1 MDAKNDVVQSRGVK
15 RLCFVAAVL
24 AACQSGEKGKP
35 PVPKGYAADIGK
47 ICDVVRLADADK
59 DPGARQLT
67 IAMWLGGNLETSEA
81 RQFLVS
87 IQPLQGTA
95 KADALV
101 AEAKRNGLDDCALAA
116 EWRQ

>member
-1 MDAKNDVVQSRGVK
+1 MDAQNDVVQSRGVK
-15 RLCFVAAVL
+15 ALFFVALL
-24 AACQSGEKGKP
+24 AGCQRGEADRP
-35 PVPKGYAADIGK
+35 PPPTGYAADIAR

-67 IAMWLGGNLETSEA
+67 IAMWLGANLQTAEA
-81 RQFLVS
+81 RQFLVK
-87 IQPLQGTA
+87 IQPYQPGP

-116 EWRQ
+116 EWRK

>member
-1 MDAKNDVVQSRGVK
+1 MDAQNDVVQSRAVK
-15 RLCFVAAVL
+15 RLVLVALL
-24 AACQSGEKGKP
+24 AGCQGGAAGKP
-35 PVPKGYAADIGK
+35 PVPQGYAADIGK

-59 DPGARQLT
+59 DPGARQVT
-67 IAMWLGGNLETSEA
+67 IAMWLGANLQTAEA
-81 RQFLVS
+81 RQFLVT
-87 IQPLQGTA
+87 IQPLAGAA

>member
-15 RLCFVAAVL
+15 GLFLVALL
-24 AACQSGEKGKP
+24 AGCQRGEGEKP
-35 PVPKGYAADIGK
+35 PLPTGYAADIGK

-67 IAMWLGGNLETSEA
+67 IAMWLGANLETQEA
-81 RQFLVS
+81 RQFLVK
-87 IQPLQGTA
+87 IQPYAPGP

-101 AEAKRNGLDDCALAA
+101 AEAKRNGFDDCALAA
-116 EWRQ
+116 EWRK

>member
-15 RLCFVAAVL
+15 RLCFVVLL
-24 AACQSGEKGKP
+24 AACQNADKAKP
-35 PVPKGYAADIGK
+35 PAPKGYAADIGK
-47 ICDVVRLADADK
+47 ICDVVKLADADK

-67 IAMWLGGNLETSEA
+67 IAVWLGAHLETTEA
-81 RQFLVS
+81 HDFLVK
-87 IQPLQGTA
+87 IQALQGAA

-101 AEAKRNGLDDCALAA
+101 AEAKQNGLADCALAA